1 MTGIAENHRAPGSWD
16 EALSRLDRWVEQ
28 GGWIASQVVVIVPYA
43 QLMAEARAQWARRHP
58 EGFSPRFET
67 TENWAR
73 SLPVPAPEGDEL
85 ALDVAR
91 DVLVAQSL
99 LSRAGLGTQARAL
112 ASALVSAAHQI
123 APLAA
128 AQPPAAR
135 AAWAEGLR
143 PLLSTGLG
151 AGVLAYEAAL
161 ARIAL
166 EWAAASRY
174 RTDALLGGH
183 AGPAGGRAG
192 VESVVVF
199 AGLQDDPLARQ
210 LLADWGE
217 RAETIALHAADEATA
232 AVTPHLAL
240 HEADH
245 AADEAERAAACVLR
259 HLAAGRRPVAVV
271 AGDRVLT
278 RRIRALLAGAGARLR
293 DETGWR
299 LSTTQVAA
307 RLMALLRAWPQDAST
322 DAWLDALKHAP
333 AVPASVVDSLERQWR
348 RLGVRE
354 SRRVPPAADAF
365 AQAWLDTLAGWRDR
379 VATARPLTE
388 WLHLLREQLDAW
400 GLSPMLAADEAGQ
413 RVMDVLRLDAQAAA
427 EFEALAPARRRLGA
441 GEFTGWVQEVLES
454 VSFVPT
460 PAAEP
465 DVVLLPLAQLLG
477 REFAAVVLPGCDESR
492 LDPAPMPPG
501 DWTRSQ
507 REALGLP
514 QREHLAQV
522 QRAAWRLALAQP
534 HLDVL
539 WRRSEDGLQPLM
551 PSAWVQLLRAE
562 HPEAVA
568 ADPREHDGL
577 QATATPP
584 ASPSAPALVPR
595 RLSASAYAD
604 LRRCPYRFFA
614 LRMLG
619 LAEADEL
626 DADLDKRDFG
636 NWLHLVLSH
645 FHQDAEAGPD
655 AAASVRRERLDAAA
669 EQARA
674 ALALDEGE
682 FLPFLA
688 AWPRVREAY
697 LRWLTAH
704 EAEGARF
711 AQAEFDLERPLGPV
725 TLVGRVDRRDRL
737 ADGGSLL
744 LDYKTESLQS
754 TQARVRD
761 AMEDTQLAFYAALAA
776 EFSTE
781 ATASAAYLNLSENE
795 ARLVRQPE
803 IDDARRALEAGIVDD
818 LERLATGA
826 RLPALGEGTA
836 CDWCG
841 ARGLCRKDFQEVA

>member
-1 MTGIAENHRAPGSWD
+1 MTGIAENHRAPGPWD
-16 EALSRLDRWVEQ
+16 DALNRLARWIGQ

-43 QLMAEARAQWARRHP
+43 QLMAEARLQWARRHP
-58 EGFSPRFET
+58 DGFSPRFET

-99 LSRAGLGTQARAL
+99 LARAGLGAQARAL
-112 ASALVSAAHQI
+112 ASGLVSAAHQI

-128 AQPPAAR
+128 AESPDAR
-135 AAWAEGLR
+135 PAWAERLR

-183 AGPAGGRAG
+183 AGPAGARAG
-192 VESVVVF
+192 VESVVVL
-199 AGLQDDPLARQ
+199 AGLQDDPFARR

-217 RAETIALHAADEATA
+217 RALSIALHADDALPVPAPA
-232 AVTPHLAL
+232 CLAL

-259 HLAAGRRPVAVV
+259 HLAAGRRPVALV

-278 RRIRALLAGAGARLR
+278 RRIRALLGGAGARLR

-307 RLMALLRAWPQDAST
+307 GLMALLRAWPLGAST

-333 AVPASVVDSLERQWR
+333 AVPPSVVDSLERQWR

-354 SRRVPPAADAF
+354 SRRVPPAADPA
-365 AQAWLDTLAGWRDR
+365 AQAWLDALVRERDR
-379 VATARPLTE
+379 VATTRPLTE
-388 WLHLLREQLDAW
+388 WLQVLREQLDAW
-400 GLSPMLAADEAGQ
+400 GLGPVLAADEAGQ
-413 RVMDVLRLDAQAAA
+413 RVLAVLRLEAYAAT

-454 VSFVPT
+454 ASFVPT
-460 PAAEP
+460 PAADP

-477 REFAAVVLPGCDESR
+477 RDFAAVVLPGCDESR

-501 DWTRSQ
+501 DWTRTQ
-507 REALGLP
+507 RDALGLP

-562 HPEAVA
+562 HPRAVA
-568 ADPREHDGL
+568 PDPRASGWL
-577 QATATPP
+577 QPTDTPP
-584 ASPSAPALVPR
+584 AAPRAPTLVPR
-595 RLSASAYAD
+595 RLSASAYGD

-626 DADLDKRDFG
+626 DAELDKRDFG

-645 FHQDAEAGPD
+645 FHQDAQAGPD
-655 AAASVRRERLDAAA
+655 AATQVRRERLDAAA

-697 LRWLTAH
+697 LRWLVAH
-704 EAEGARF
+704 ETEGARF

-725 TLVGRVDRRDRL
+725 TLLGRIDRRDRL
-737 ADGGSLL
+737 GDGGTLL
-744 LDYKTESLQS
+744 LDYKTESLQT

-776 EFSTE
+776 GFAAETP
-781 ATASAAYLNLSENE
+781 ASAAYLNLSESE
-795 ARLVRQPE
+795 ARLVPQPD
-803 IDDARRALEAGIVDD
+803 IDDARRALETGIVDD
-818 LERLATGA
+818 LERLAAGA

-841 ARGLCRKDFQEVA
+841 ARGLCRKDFREGT